1 MTAVYA
7 IVLFVLLI
15 FPHEL
20 GHFIV
25 AKMVGVKVNEF
36 SFGMGPA
43 IFKKQKGET
52 LYAIRL
58 LPVGGYCAM
67 EGEDE
72 ESDDERAF
80 VNKPAWARIA
90 VLIAG
95 AAMNIII
102 AVLVATITYKSL
114 VSGCKATVYLGELMF
129 KSLAMLISGEAGVS
143 DLAGPVGI
151 ISMAGDTATYGLTYF
166 GNLVVLMSLNLAII
180 NLLPLPALDGGR
192 ILFVVIRK
200 IAGEHMT
207 DEMEGKVHGIGF
219 MLLLALIVFVTWN
232 DITRLF
238 T

>member
-20 GHFIV
+20 GHFLV

-200 IAGEHMT
+200 IAGEHMS

-219 MLLLALIVFVTWN
+219 MLLLAVIVFVTWN

>member
-20 GHFIV
+20 GHFLV
-25 AKMVGVKVNEF
+25 AKMVGVKVIEF

-72 ESDDERAF
+72 KSDDERAF
-80 VNKPAWARIA
+80 VNKPAWAIIA

-200 IAGEHMT
+200 IAGEHMS

>member
-1 MTAVYA
+1 
-7 IVLFVLLI
+7 
-15 FPHEL
+15 
-20 GHFIV
+20 
-25 AKMVGVKVNEF
+25 
-36 SFGMGPA
+36 
-43 IFKKQKGET
+43 
-52 LYAIRL
+52 
-58 LPVGGYCAM
+58 M

-200 IAGEHMT
+200 IAGEHMS

>member
-20 GHFIV
+20 GHFLV

-200 IAGEHMT
+200 IAGEHMS

>member
-20 GHFIV
+20 GHFLV

-72 ESDDERAF
+72 KSDDERAF

-200 IAGEHMT
+200 IAGEHMS